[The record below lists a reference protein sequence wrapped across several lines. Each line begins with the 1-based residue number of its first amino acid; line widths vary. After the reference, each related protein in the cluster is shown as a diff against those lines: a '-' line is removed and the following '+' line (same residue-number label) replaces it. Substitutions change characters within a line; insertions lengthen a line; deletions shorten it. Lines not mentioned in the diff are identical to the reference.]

1 MCNYGLLLCDLVMD
15 YLVMVQDF
23 LDMFDVQQIEKVMFI
38 GYFMG
43 GKVVM
48 VLMVLVFDCIDCLVV
63 IDIVFVDYYVCCY
76 DCIFVVINV
85 VSEFDVI
92 FC

>member
-1 MCNYGLLLCDLVMD
+1 MCNYGFLLRDLVMN

-23 LDMFDVQQIEKVMFI
+23 VDILDVQQIDKVIFI

-48 VLMVLVFDCIDCLVV
+48 VFIVLVFDCIDKLVV
-63 IDIVFVDYYVCCY
+63 IDIVLVDYYVCCY
-76 DCIFVVINV
+76 DEIFAVINV
-85 VSEFDVI
+85 VSELDV
-92 FC
+92 

>member
-1 MCNYGLLLCDLVMD
+1 MN

-23 LDMFDVQQIEKVMFI
+23 VDILDVLQIDKVIFI

-48 VLMVLVFDCIDCLVV
+48 VLIVLVFDCIDKLVV
-63 IDIVFVDYYVCCY
+63 IDIVLVDYYVCCY
-76 DCIFVVINV
+76 DEIFVVINV
-85 VSEFDVI
+85 VSELDV
-92 FC
+92 